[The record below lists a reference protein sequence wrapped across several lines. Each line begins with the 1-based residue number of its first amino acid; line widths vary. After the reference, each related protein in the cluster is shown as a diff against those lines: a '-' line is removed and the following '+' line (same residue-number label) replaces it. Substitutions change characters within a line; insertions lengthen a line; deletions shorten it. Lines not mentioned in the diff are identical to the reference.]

1 LNKIRN
7 STEELQ
13 WKQDRYLEPK
23 KKKQKKEI
31 NFNNEIQLEPRTT
44 KGETR
49 IEILKAKKGN
59 VADLLMQCLF

>member
-1 LNKIRN
+1 
-7 STEELQ
+7 
-13 WKQDRYLEPK
+13 LEPK
-23 KKKQKKEI
+23 KKKQKKES